1 MKKQWIVLAAI
12 VVLIVVAVYQSPSP
26 NNNKEEL
33 PKVGY
38 RAPQTSL
45 TGLDG
50 KTYSFDDLNGKPVVI
65 NFWASWCGPCRIEA
79 PDLVRLYEKYS
90 EQIEIYA
97 VNVTVGDSID
107 GAKAFAEEYGFDFP
121 VLLDPEGTVSE
132 LYQIRPIPTTF
143 FVNGKGI
150 IVDQVIGVV
159 DSRDLESKFKRLIR

>member
-12 VVLIVVAVYQSPSP
+12 VVLTVVAVYQSPSP
-26 NNNKEEL
+26 NNKEEL

-38 RAPQTSL
+38 RAPQISL
-45 TGLDG
+45 IGLDG
-50 KTYSFDDLNGKPVVI
+50 KAYSFDDLNGKPVVI

-107 GAKAFAEEYGFDFP
+107 GAKAFAKEYGFDFP
-121 VLLDPEGTVSE
+121 VLLDPEGTVSGQ
-132 LYQIRPIPTTF
+132 YQIRPIPTTF
-143 FVNGKGI
+143 FVNGKGV